1 MDKWTCEMCG
11 VDMRPDMADLR
22 AHLKEKHPGYR
33 LKAIAGPYEHRRIGW
48 TNEPLTDLELENY
61 ERFAFGNQSRSGQD
75 GDEYSD
81 LSEDVFDLID
91 EVRRLRAAEKVE
103 HEAFVQAGR
112 RAVIAEASLAG
123 ARRAERERCVDHLL
137 RAGSPGDSV
146 MSDTWARA
154 VAAELLALPYD

>member
-91 EVRRLRAAEKVE
+91 EVRRLRAELQREKARPDAIVT
-103 HEAFVQAGR
+103 AFDP
-112 RAVIAEASLAG
+112 IG
-123 ARRAERERCVDHLL
+123 ARKAERARIVAWVRDWT
-137 RAGSPGDSV
+137 G
-146 MSDTWARA
+146 DTWADGEA
-154 VAAELLALPYD
+154 VASGIEALPYD